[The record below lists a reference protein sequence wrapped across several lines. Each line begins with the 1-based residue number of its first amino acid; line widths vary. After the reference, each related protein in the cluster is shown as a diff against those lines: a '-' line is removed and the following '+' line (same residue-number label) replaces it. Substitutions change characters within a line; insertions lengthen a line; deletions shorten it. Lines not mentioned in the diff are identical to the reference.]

1 MLGQLIETIA
11 EGTYEAG
18 YYKVNFNAAN
28 LASGMYIYRI
38 ESSDFVQVKKMVL
51 IK

>member
-1 MLGQLIETIA
+1 MLGQLVETLA

-18 YYKVNFNAAN
+18 YYKINFNASS
-28 LASGMYIYRI
+28 LPSGMYIYRI
-38 ESSDFVQVKKMVL
+38 ESSDFVQVRKMLL